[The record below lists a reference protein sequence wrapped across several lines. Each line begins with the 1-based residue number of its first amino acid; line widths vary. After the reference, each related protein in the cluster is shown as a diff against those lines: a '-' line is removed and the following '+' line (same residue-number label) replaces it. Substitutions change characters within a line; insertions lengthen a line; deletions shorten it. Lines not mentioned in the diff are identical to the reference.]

1 MPDKPISVLL
11 IQEDSSDAGII
22 EDAFSG
28 AGAEYFHLERV
39 GHFTEAIARLGEQN
53 IEVVLL
59 NASLCKELGAKI
71 IERIMQVATGTLVLV
86 LGSTVD
92 DDETAPWLRA
102 HGAHDYLSKEQV
114 NPKLLPQ
121 LIGYVAR
128 EKIARDAQLVAESR
142 FQAMSL
148 ASSLGVC
155 ILDAKGLC
163 LFSNA
168 AYLKI
173 SGLSLKEIL
182 NHEWSQLIHPKD
194 RQRALGKWHKEVK
207 QRSPFQIEFRFLRPD
222 RRIVW
227 VHLNAVSMQVK
238 SQEYGYVLTF
248 EDVTERKVREFVLR
262 ATENAL
268 FEEMEFAQATL
279 DSICD
284 AVITVDVHG
293 TITYM
298 NRAAEKMTGVSS
310 HEAVGLPTTEVLRII
325 DSETRKTVD
334 NPLLRALYEHRTVKL
349 EFDSSLLLHRDGSEL
364 KISDAA
370 SLIQNADGEI
380 SGAVILLHEDSK
392 SAAKSDSFS
401 EHDWLTGL
409 PNRLLLT
416 DRLTQ
421 AIASAR
427 RQRNKVALL
436 CMDVDYFKNIND
448 SLGQAIGDQLLKLIA
463 ARLVKSVRGV
473 DTVCRQGGDE
483 FLVLLAEIDNA
494 QDAILIAEKIL
505 EAVSLP
511 YAVDANIIYATLS
524 IGISIY
530 PDDGDKIAGIM
541 QGADS
546 AMYHAKAIGRNCF
559 QFFKAEMNEHAIRR
573 LAIES
578 GLRRAIKNDEFIL
591 HYQPKVNLGTGDIT
605 GAEALLRWQDP
616 ENGLVYPAQ
625 FIKIA
630 EESGLIVP
638 IGQWV
643 LREAC
648 RQLQN
653 WLDEGIDPV
662 PIAVNISVAEFRKS
676 GFLESVLLIL
686 QETGAPPSLLQF
698 ELTEN
703 VLIHDFEDSAAMLKR
718 LQKIGISLAIDDF
731 GTGYSSLSY
740 LKKLPVHTLKIDQS
754 FVSDIATNPDDA
766 AIVSAVIAMGR
777 NLNQQVIAEGVETG
791 EQFSILQAQD
801 CNEGQGFHFSRP
813 LTAEHFGRLLK

>member
-1 MPDKPISVLL
+1 
-11 IQEDSSDAGII
+11 
-22 EDAFSG
+22 
-28 AGAEYFHLERV
+28 
-39 GHFTEAIARLGEQN
+39 
-53 IEVVLL
+53 
-59 NASLCKELGAKI
+59 
-71 IERIMQVATGTLVLV
+71 
-86 LGSTVD
+86 
-92 DDETAPWLRA
+92 
-102 HGAHDYLSKEQV
+102 
-114 NPKLLPQ
+114 
-121 LIGYVAR
+121 
-128 EKIARDAQLVAESR
+128 
-142 FQAMSL
+142 
-148 ASSLGVC
+148 
-155 ILDAKGLC
+155 
-163 LFSNA
+163 
-168 AYLKI
+168 
-173 SGLSLKEIL
+173 
-182 NHEWSQLIHPKD
+182 
-194 RQRALGKWHKEVK
+194 
-207 QRSPFQIEFRFLRPD
+207 
-222 RRIVW
+222 
-227 VHLNAVSMQVK
+227 
-238 SQEYGYVLTF
+238 
-248 EDVTERKVREFVLR
+248 
-262 ATENAL
+262 
-268 FEEMEFAQATL
+268 
-279 DSICD
+279 
-284 AVITVDVHG
+284 
-293 TITYM
+293 
-298 NRAAEKMTGVSS
+298 
-310 HEAVGLPTTEVLRII
+310 
-325 DSETRKTVD
+325 
-334 NPLLRALYEHRTVKL
+334 
-349 EFDSSLLLHRDGSEL
+349 
-364 KISDAA
+364 
-370 SLIQNADGEI
+370 
-380 SGAVILLHEDSK
+380 
-392 SAAKSDSFS
+392 
-401 EHDWLTGL
+401 
-409 PNRLLLT
+409 
-416 DRLTQ
+416 
-421 AIASAR
+421 
-427 RQRNKVALL
+427 
-436 CMDVDYFKNIND
+436 MDVDYFKNIND

>member
-1 MPDKPISVLL
+1 
-11 IQEDSSDAGII
+11 
-22 EDAFSG
+22 
-28 AGAEYFHLERV
+28 
-39 GHFTEAIARLGEQN
+39 
-53 IEVVLL
+53 
-59 NASLCKELGAKI
+59 
-71 IERIMQVATGTLVLV
+71 
-86 LGSTVD
+86 
-92 DDETAPWLRA
+92 
-102 HGAHDYLSKEQV
+102 
-114 NPKLLPQ
+114 
-121 LIGYVAR
+121 
-128 EKIARDAQLVAESR
+128 
-142 FQAMSL
+142 
-148 ASSLGVC
+148 
-155 ILDAKGLC
+155 
-163 LFSNA
+163 
-168 AYLKI
+168 
-173 SGLSLKEIL
+173 
-182 NHEWSQLIHPKD
+182 
-194 RQRALGKWHKEVK
+194 
-207 QRSPFQIEFRFLRPD
+207 
-222 RRIVW
+222 
-227 VHLNAVSMQVK
+227 MQVK